1 MERYLLIA
9 LKLYHK
15 LLDFFLKE
23 NNMDIQTS
31 SMGSLNHIQQSM
43 QKNASNIA
51 SLTLASKDVLE
62 GGVNG
67 EKELI
72 EMKQSEQNF
81 SSVAKVIKAEDDIMG
96 TLLDIKV

>member
-1 MERYLLIA
+1 
-9 LKLYHK
+9 
-15 LLDFFLKE
+15 
-23 NNMDIQTS
+23 MDIQTS
-31 SMGSLNHIQQSM
+31 SIGSLNNIQQSM
-43 QKNASNIA
+43 QKNASALA

-62 GGVNG
+62 GGVNV

>member
-1 MERYLLIA
+1 
-9 LKLYHK
+9 
-15 LLDFFLKE
+15 
-23 NNMDIQTS
+23 MDIQTS
-31 SMGSLNHIQQSM
+31 SIGSLNNIQQSM
-43 QKNASNIA
+43 QKNASALASLTLA

-62 GGVNG
+62 GGVNV

-72 EMKQSEQNF
+72 KMKQSEQNF